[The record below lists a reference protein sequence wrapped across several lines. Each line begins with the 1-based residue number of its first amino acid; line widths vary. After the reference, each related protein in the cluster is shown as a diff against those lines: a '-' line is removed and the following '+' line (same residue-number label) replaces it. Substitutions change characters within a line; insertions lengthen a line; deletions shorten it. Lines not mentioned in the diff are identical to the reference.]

1 MLDIPQTVLF
11 SIDTIRGLLEC
22 FCSGVCLKYGVL
34 GRIFPRRTEK
44 TARSFAARSKIE
56 ATQPS

>member
-11 SIDTIRGLLEC
+11 SIDTIQGLLEC

-34 GRIFPRRTEK
+34 GRTFPRRTGK
-44 TARSFAARSKIE
+44 NSA
-56 ATQPS
+56 